1 MKRRSCFRTLKALTI
16 KANLYLLSLGVVIMS
31 LGLCH
36 KYVCF
41 SSHWYLQ
48 ILEESRPFFDITLL
62 RVSAAMLGVGAQMIL
77 LGILGFY
84 GTWHNSLCI
93 LGLSL
98 TFLIVLLLEIITVIM
113 WPPAYHNS
121 IKFATESVV
130 KNEYANNES
139 SIADRF
145 DTIQKNLHC
154 CGSEGPLDWS
164 QSDYKIL
171 TGQKTTS
178 TNNVTNGTTNLKQT
192 FELPV
197 SCCRNPVDESCLEYV
212 KSVYED
218 TIDETIIYTEV
229 IICTVH

>member
-1 MKRRSCFRTLKALTI
+1 MKLSSCFRILKALTI
-16 KANLYLLSLGVVIMS
+16 KVNFDLLALGVVIMS

-41 SSHWYLQ
+41 STHWYLQ

-77 LGILGFY
+77 LGILGLY

-121 IKFATESVV
+121 IKFATESVI
-130 KNEYANNES
+130 KNDYANNKS
-139 SIADRF
+139 SIVDRF
-145 DTIQKNLHC
+145 DTIQQNLHC

-164 QSDYKIL
+164 QSDYTIP
-171 TGQKTTS
+171 TGQKHISTIYVTTR
-178 TNNVTNGTTNLKQT
+178 TTNLKQT

-197 SCCRNPVDESCLEYV
+197 SCCRYPTDESCLEYV

-218 TIDETIIYTEV
+218 TINKTIIYTQV
-229 IICTVH
+229 IIRIVI

>member
-1 MKRRSCFRTLKALTI
+1 MKRRSCFRILKTLTLKV
-16 KANLYLLSLGVVIMS
+16 NFYLLSLGVVIMS
-31 LGLCH
+31 MGLCH

-41 SSHWYLQ
+41 STHWYLQ

-130 KNEYANNES
+130 KNDYANNKS
-139 SIADRF
+139 SIVDRF
-145 DTIQKNLHC
+145 DAIQKKLHC

-164 QSDYKIL
+164 QSDYSIP
-171 TGQKTTS
+171 TRQEYTS
-178 TNNVTNGTTNLKQT
+178 TKYVTTRTTNLKQT

-197 SCCRNPVDESCLEYV
+197 SCCKNSTDELCLEYV

-218 TIDETIIYTEV
+218 IINKTIIYTQV
-229 IICTVH
+229 IICIVL